1 VSLTATITIINATT
15 VVNDFSLVN
24 VATGAVLTTRGDTI
38 RVSSANPD
46 FNNLNIRANTTPA
59 TVGSVKFK
67 INGSQRNIDNTN
79 PYLLLGSALRNLAAG
94 TYTLLGE
101 PYSETFGHGTK
112 GQGKTIILVVE
123 GPGATSARQAT
134 QDESQTS
141 KTIVSVYPVPV
152 KDVLTIDLKGRRVEG
167 DVEVAIVNTL
177 GQVIH
182 RTRVSAEAI
191 QGYQI
196 NTTALGMRS
205 GVYYLKLQSTKNL
218 RESARFIRE

>member
-1 VSLTATITIINATT
+1 M
-15 VVNDFSLVN
+15 N
-24 VATGAVLTTRGDTI
+24 VATGAVLTTTGDTI
-38 RVSSANPD
+38 RVSSANPA
-46 FNNLNIRANTTPA
+46 FLNLNIRANTTPA

-79 PYLLLGSALRNLAAG
+79 PYLLQGSALKKLAAG

-123 GPGATSARQAT
+123 RPGARPMHVRQQQRESETSR
-134 QDESQTS
+134 
-141 KTIVSVYPVPV
+141 TIVSVFPVPV
-152 KDVLTIDLKGRRVEG
+152 KDVLTIDLKGRKVEG
-167 DVEVAIVNTL
+167 TVEIAIVNTL

-182 RTRVSAEAI
+182 RARVSAEVAN
-191 QGYQI
+191 GYQI
-196 NTTALGMRS
+196 STTALGMRS
-205 GVYYLKLQSTKNL
+205 GVYYLKLQSTNNL